1 MAQLCNASP
10 ASPRR
15 FVGGL
20 FDIDLPWL
28 AVASADYIILG
39 LHITDY
45 SFSIP
50 SLLKPKDLQPSHRSD
65 YFSVCSEAVDTYVI
79 P

>member
-20 FDIDLPWL
+20 FDIDLLWL
-28 AVASADYIILG
+28 AVASADYIIFG

-50 SLLKPKDLQPSHRSD
+50 SLLKRQ
-65 YFSVCSEAVDTYVI
+65 
-79 P
+79 